1 MQKKFGALR
10 FIGTIFKILG
20 VLIGIIAI
28 LGAIFFI
35 AAFSMSGTILN
46 SVLGQ
51 YGYQAEIGGYGV
63 VAGVI
68 AGILSLIVGG
78 VWSLSTYGLGELCFV
93 LIAIEENTRGTLV
106 LMQSG
111 NKPQQGIG

>member
-28 LGAIFFI
+28 LGTIFLI

-63 VAGVI
+63 IAGVVT
-68 AGILSLIVGG
+68 GILAFIVGG

-93 LIAIEENTRGTLV
+93 MIAIEENTRGTFS
-106 LMQSG
+106 LMQSSA
-111 NKPQQGIG
+111 KPE